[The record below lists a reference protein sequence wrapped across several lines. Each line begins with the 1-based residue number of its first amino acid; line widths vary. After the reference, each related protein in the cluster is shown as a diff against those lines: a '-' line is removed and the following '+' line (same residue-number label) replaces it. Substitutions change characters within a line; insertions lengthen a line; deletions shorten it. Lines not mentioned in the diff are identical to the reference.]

1 MAHLAS
7 NRERRAQELAA
18 PGVAPARS
26 WRERILAI
34 MPGRRVWVP
43 LLILA
48 LLLLVWEWAVNARV
62 LRPVLFSPPSVIVQ
76 TIAASFANG
85 SLTLNVGV
93 TLLRVFAGLL
103 LGGSVG
109 VVVGLLMG
117 WSRTVRD
124 NTDPW
129 IAAAHAIPKVAILP
143 LLIFFL
149 GIGEEPKIALAAL
162 VAFFPML
169 INTMAGVGQIN
180 PIHFQVAQNYG
191 AGLPQLFLRVIF
203 PGSLPLILSGL
214 RIAFNATFVV
224 VIAAEMVSSATGL
237 GMIVW
242 RSWETLQV
250 ELLWSSLVLCAFI
263 GIIFNLVLIVAARR
277 LVPWQVQQQV

>member
-7 NRERRAQELAA
+7 DRERRPQELAA
-18 PGVAPARS
+18 PGITPAPHR
-26 WRERILAI
+26 RIFSI
-34 MPGRRVWVP
+34 VPGPRIWVP
-43 LLILA
+43 LLLVA
-48 LLLLVWEWAVNARV
+48 LLLLVWEWAVNVRLLA
-62 LRPVLFSPPSVIVQ
+62 PVLFSPPTVIAQ
-76 TIAASFANG
+76 TIAVSFADG
-85 SLTLNVGV
+85 SLTLNLGV
-93 TLLRVFAGLL
+93 TLVRVFGGLL
-103 LGGSVG
+103 VGGGLGVLI
-109 VVVGLLMG
+109 GLLMG

-143 LLIFFL
+143 LFIFFL

-180 PIHFQVAQNYG
+180 PIHMQVAQNYG
-191 AGLPQLFLRVIF
+191 AGLPQLFTRVIF

-224 VIAAEMVSSATGL
+224 VIAVEMVSGATGL
-237 GMIVW
+237 GVILW

-250 ELLWSSLVLCAFI
+250 ELLWSSLVLCGII
-263 GIIFNLVLIVAARR
+263 GIVFNLVLILAARI
-277 LVPWQVQQQV
+277 LVPWQVRHQV

>member
-7 NRERRAQELAA
+7 NRERRTQELAA
-18 PGVAPARS
+18 SGLAPAPS
-26 WRERILAI
+26 LRERALAI
-34 MPGRRVWVP
+34 LPGPRFWVP

-48 LLLLVWEWAVNARV
+48 FLILVWEWAVNAR
-62 LRPVLFSPPSVIVQ
+62 LLIPVLFSPPSVIAR
-76 TIAASFANG
+76 TIGSTLANG
-85 SLTLNVGV
+85 TLALNVGV
-93 TLLRVFAGLL
+93 TLLRVFAGLV
-103 LGGSVG
+103 LGGGTG
-109 VVVGLLMG
+109 VLVGLLMG

-162 VAFFPML
+162 AAFFPML
-169 INTMAGVGQIN
+169 INTMAGVGGIN

-191 AGLPQLFLRVIF
+191 ANLPQLFLRVIL

-214 RIAFNATFVV
+214 RIAFNTTLVV
-224 VIAAEMVSSATGL
+224 VIAAEMVNGSTGL
-237 GMIVW
+237 GVIVW

-250 ELLWSSLVLCAFI
+250 ELLWSSLVLTAII
-263 GIIFNLVLIVAARR
+263 GIVFNLGLIATTKR
-277 LVPWQVQQQV
+277 LVPWQIQQQV

>member
-7 NRERRAQELAA
+7 DRERRPQELAA
-18 PGVAPARS
+18 PGVMAAPAKPPRGGR
-26 WRERILAI
+26 WIPA
-34 MPGRRVWVP
+34 RRVWVP

-48 LLLLVWEWAVNARV
+48 LLLLLWEWAVAARV
-62 LRPVLFSPPSVIVQ
+62 LAPVLFSPPSIIAE
-76 TIAASFANG
+76 TIWSTLGDG

-93 TLLRVFAGLL
+93 TLLRVFAGLA
-103 LGGSVG
+103 LGGGAG
-109 VVVGLLMG
+109 VAVGLLMG

-129 IAAAHAIPKVAILP
+129 IAAAHAVPKVAILP

-191 AGLPQLFLRVIF
+191 ARLPQLFLRIIV

-224 VIAAEMVSSATGL
+224 VIAAEMVNGATGL
-237 GMIVW
+237 GVIVW

-250 ELLWSSLVLCAFI
+250 ELLWSSLVMCAVV
-263 GIIFNLVLIVAARR
+263 GIVFNLALIFLTKR
-277 LVPWQVQQQV
+277 LAPWQAQHQV